1 MHVVL
6 LPQLSPRIATA
17 GPLIECQDLPF
28 QISAFVGPPLAM
40 QNDRVAQDSAAGA
53 LPGGLGSLRHF
64 PPIHCSANAW
74 CFPELPMKVPVARHQ
89 NALVHE
95 TRASASFLA
104 TCAADVAACADI
116 KANADV
122 AGPIAITAA
131 RTGAA
136 RTRRARNLTEVRPD
150 MAITRS
156 FCRRVAAVAG
166 LAEPRPARSQ
176 LLLPEG
182 RVPAPYGCRAAIR
195 PERAAGRTLLQMLVD
210 AGQQGVGSGMPGVT
224 WCGREVD
231 PHQARSRAR
240 SGLRKQ
246 ASREGVALQG
256 LIAVGS
262 QRRGDGG
269 YRHGELDDLQRHVGR
284 RRQGGGQ
291 PGGRIGLLRL
301 LSPATDRLEYGR
313 IRSRVIIHE
322 RSGPGAYVFC
332 LVGELSGT
340 VGG

>member
-6 LPQLSPRIATA
+6 LPQLSPRIATV

-40 QNDRVAQDSAAGA
+40 QKDRVAQDNAAGA

-116 KANADV
+116 TANADV
-122 AGPIAITAA
+122 AGPIAITVA

-136 RTRRARNLTEVRPD
+136 RTRRPGNLTEIRPD

-156 FCRRVAAVAG
+156 FCRRA

-176 LLLPEG
+176 LLSPEG
-182 RVPAPYGCRAAIR
+182 RVPAPYGCRVAIK
-195 PERAAGRTLLQMLVD
+195 PGSAGGRTLLQMLVD
-210 AGQQGVGSGMPGVT
+210 AGQQGVSSGMPGVT

-231 PHQARSRAR
+231 PHQAGSHAR

-262 QRRGDGG
+262 QRRAMPDTGTAGSTICSG
-269 YRHGELDDLQRHVGR
+269 VGR
-284 RRQGGGQ
+284 RRQGGSQ

-301 LSPATDRLEYGR
+301 LSPATERLEYRR

-322 RSGPGAYVFC
+322 RSGLARMCSAWSV
-332 LVGELSGT
+332 S
-340 VGG
+340 